1 MITNKRPVSILL
13 IIFIFTLSFSAQ
25 LTLTGI
31 NGSSV
36 YVNKV
41 FSGIINDS
49 LITLNLLPDDTVE
62 VKKNGYSDFSFK
74 YDGISQNY
82 SSLQVPMAKVIITV
96 NTDNV
101 YADYIFSGN
110 NYSEKILNNS
120 VLNIPYTVKSIN
132 FRSEGFIENNIEV
145 NLKPFSESTLD
156 VILYSSDSVYF
167 YSDYKNVYAQIG
179 NEKINLPA
187 YINVEKTDKIDFYS
201 DGYIKKT
208 VDTENIKLNKSF
220 KVDMTESTEVFIDS
234 NVKSATVLIDGE
246 ISGFT
251 PFQTELSEGKHQITL
266 KKTGYDEK
274 EIIADIKKDGYN
286 RYTVELN
293 EKNKIVQLLNSQDY
307 EVNIDGVYIGKNIN
321 KIIFDNKDHIL
332 RFKKGSDV
340 TEIFYTKDF
349 KFSEIDL
356 SKITVINVFGEKNK
370 KAFFQNDKIN
380 LSGQFLF
387 HQFIERTVNSIITSE
402 GNFVVNS
409 LKNKTENVFV
419 NPDKAYISV
428 ASNND
433 KTLFYADG
441 VFIGSQNIFGYML
454 SEGNHQIKAVFNN
467 VVKTKNINLVKSE
480 YKLLSFDFDN
490 KVPVRYT
497 DNIYFENSE
506 GKKLV
511 YVKNGPNAFEYMNKK
526 YVVFINNADFIS
538 ENDLQ

>member
-467 VVKTKNINLVKSE
+467 VVKTQNINLVKSE

-506 GKKLV
+506 GKELV